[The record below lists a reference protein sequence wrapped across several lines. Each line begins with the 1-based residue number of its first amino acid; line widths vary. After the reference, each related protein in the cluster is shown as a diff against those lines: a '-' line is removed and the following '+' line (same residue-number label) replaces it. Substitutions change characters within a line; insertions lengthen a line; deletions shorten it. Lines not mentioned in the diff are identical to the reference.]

1 MLLILGA
8 GGFIGT
14 AIARRAAELDL
25 GEVHCLVRRPTPEL
39 EAYGKVHIGDARR
52 PQLGLDRDE
61 AAYLAAET
69 TQLILTMGR
78 VSFGMSLTDARSN
91 HLGPLQAAL
100 HFARTCKKL
109 DSIVYVSSI
118 AAIGDCKHRVRS
130 DELPNPI
137 KLRNFYEWAK
147 YEGERLVRGFP
158 KPVRIVRPG
167 QVMNSFDDTQK
178 TREPLVMFEA
188 FPYLASGRP
197 LVTGGNMDYW
207 CGPVDF
213 VADVTVAVARSD
225 RHVPGVWAIDPNS
238 PGLHE
243 ILDVVAMRHGL
254 GAPRYVNKKVAK
266 AVSSLV
272 KPEWL
277 GLENVSREV
286 LPYTHATYDLDLS
299 CIKRMAE
306 AGEVTLPADRSYV
319 TRTIDHEIE
328 RLRSLQ

>member
-14 AIARRAAELDL
+14 AIARRAAELDVDN
-25 GEVHCLVRRPTPEL
+25 VHCLVRRPTPEL
-39 EAYGKVHIGDARR
+39 EAYGKVHLGDARR
-52 PQLGLDRDE
+52 PQLGLDREE

-69 TQLILTMGR
+69 THLILTMGR
-78 VSFGMSLTDARSN
+78 VSFGMTLAEARSN

-109 DSIVYVSSI
+109 ESIVYVSSI
-118 AAIGDCKHRVRS
+118 AAVGDVKHRVRS
-130 DELPNPI
+130 DELPSPI

-147 YEGERLVRGFP
+147 YEGERLVRAFP

-167 QVMNSFDDTQK
+167 QVMNSFDDTQR

-188 FPYLASGRP
+188 LPYLASGRP

-213 VADVTVAVARSD
+213 VAEVTMAVARREQHLD
-225 RHVPGVWAIDPNS
+225 AVWAIDPNS

-243 ILDVVAMRHGL
+243 ILDVMAMRHGL
-254 GAPRYVNKKVAK
+254 AAPRFVNRKVAK
-266 AVSSLV
+266 AVSAVV

-277 GLENVSREV
+277 GLDNVSREV

-299 CIKRMAE
+299 CIERLVE
-306 AGEVTLPADRSYV
+306 AGEVNLPPDRSYV

-328 RLRSLQ
+328 RLRSLR